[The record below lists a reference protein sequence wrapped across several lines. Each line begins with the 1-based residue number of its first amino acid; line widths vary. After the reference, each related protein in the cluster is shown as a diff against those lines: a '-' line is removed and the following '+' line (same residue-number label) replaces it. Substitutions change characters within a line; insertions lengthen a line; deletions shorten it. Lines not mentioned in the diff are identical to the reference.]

1 MSGLELTAIRLGQIC
16 TALDYEEE
24 SLSKLF
30 PEVNEVAQFS

>member
-1 MSGLELTAIRLGQIC
+1 MLLRLGQIC

-30 PEVNEVAQFS
+30 METERNARVT